1 MPQVGDQ
8 FPAFSL
14 SDQDGN
20 IVTNSDLL
28 GSKSVVY
35 FYPKDDTPGC
45 TAEACEF
52 QAKLEEIP
60 GAKVYGVSPDPA
72 KKHRKFA
79 DKFGLTFPLL
89 ADTEKELA
97 QALGIW
103 VEKKFMG
110 KTYMGVDRTTYVL
123 DEKGAIL
130 HIFEKVTP
138 VGHAAQIITFLSQS

>member
-60 GAKVYGVSPDPA
+60 GEIVIHAEEPSACGFHPRCSRCTDRCRAEVP
-72 KKHRKFA
+72 
-79 DKFGLTFPLL
+79 PLET
-89 ADTEKELA
+89 D
-97 QALGIW
+97 ALGRLAC
-103 VEKKFMG
+103 FN
-110 KTYMGVDRTTYVL
+110 
-123 DEKGAIL
+123 
-130 HIFEKVTP
+130 P
-138 VGHAAQIITFLSQS
+138 N

>member
-52 QAKLEEIP
+52 PAQRSM
-60 GAKVYGVSPDPA
+60 VS
-72 KKHRKFA
+72 
-79 DKFGLTFPLL
+79 LL
-89 ADTEKELA
+89 IRPKSIESSPTNLA
-97 QALGIW
+97 
-103 VEKKFMG
+103 
-110 KTYMGVDRTTYVL
+110 
-123 DEKGAIL
+123 
-130 HIFEKVTP
+130 
-138 VGHAAQIITFLSQS
+138 